1 MYCVKCKKQTDT
13 ANEKIT
19 TTKNK
24 RNTKRGTCVIC
35 GTTKTQFIK
44 APKGGSLLNKVIN
57 NLPVEMHLLSHN
69 FTGPGTKLNKR
80 LNPDLTPKSWSKPI
94 NRIDKAVDKFGRM
107 SDTKTRD
114 TGVSL
119 TYINNNHIR
128 SDGGTPVSGSIDMRG
143 NTLYNVSDPVNPQDV
158 ATKEYTDNIRGVK
171 WVKRKQ
177 DGTYAIKKDLDM
189 IEKRLMNIPPPIED
203 ADAVNKIYAD
213 TLSDET
219 KRYVNSV
226 TPFVNQQ
233 NQYTATNNINMRDF
247 TLQNV
252 GEPTNAKDVATKGYV
267 DNSGGGAFEVKNGG
281 YETKGGI
288 YLRKNK
294 LGGLREPVQDGEAAN
309 KRYVDNYVED
319 YVNDYVE
326 KFKDENDNFVLP
338 WKVNMAGKKLSG
350 LSIPSKSDEAA
361 TKSYVDEAI
370 KNLAGGDALVSK
382 EGVFLKENGHYRATA
397 SLDIDNNKI
406 ENLPE
411 PREDSDAATKKYV
424 DDVAKT
430 LTLEEALIK
439 ENGGYNIAN
448 AYINMNYNSIRN
460 LGEPYNPADAVT
472 KSFMENSVS
481 KDIQKR
487 THVITISTNY
497 YGDLIKDA
505 YQFTFAGSSVKT
517 DNSIYKGFL
526 MPHSGY
532 IKRFVF
538 QCTGFKFLV
547 SLGEVLNF
555 NPDSILNKPIPLFT
569 LVLSKN
575 NGKFVELGTLNI
587 ILKKF
592 YLEGVT
598 ILNSELEAKRVESYD
613 YSFTSNLL
621 GGIEKY
627 KIDVIDMLIIRSK
640 FTNVKEEEKGEV
652 VQIFFYFRFY

>member
-1 MYCVKCKKQTDT
+1 M
-13 ANEKIT
+13 
-19 TTKNK
+19 
-24 RNTKRGTCVIC
+24 
-35 GTTKTQFIK
+35 
-44 APKGGSLLNKVIN
+44 S
-57 NLPVEMHLLSHN
+57 
-69 FTGPGTKLNKR
+69 
-80 LNPDLTPKSWSKPI
+80 
-94 NRIDKAVDKFGRM
+94 VDKFGRM
-107 SDTKTRD
+107 SDTKTKD

-119 TYINNNHIR
+119 TYINNNYIR

-189 IEKRLMNIPPPIED
+189 NEKRLMNIPPPIED

-213 TLSDET
+213 TLYDET

-233 NQYTATNNINMRDF
+233 NQYTATNNINMKDF

-267 DNSGGGAFEVKNGG
+267 DNSRGGAFEVKNGG
-281 YETKGGI
+281 YEAKGGM

-294 LGGLREPVQDGEAAN
+294 LGGLREPVLDGEAAN

-326 KFKDENDNFVLP
+326 KFKDENDNFVIP

-361 TKSYVDEAI
+361 TKSYVDEVI

-382 EGVFLKENGHYRATA
+382 EGVFLNENGHYRATA

-411 PREDSDAATKKYV
+411 PRESSDAATKKYV
-424 DDVAKT
+424 YDVAKT

-460 LGEPYNPADAVT
+460 LGEPNNPADAVT

-481 KDIQKR
+481 KATNDVLEKDINDVVDKAINQR
-487 THVITISTNY
+487 THSITAQASY
-497 YGDLIKDA
+497 HGDLIKGE
-505 YQFTFAGSSVKT
+505 YQFTFGGSSVST
-517 DNSIYKGFL
+517 YKKHDIFNGFL

-532 IKRFVF
+532 IKRFVLEDF
-538 QCTGFKFLV
+538 CLKIDSQ
-547 SLGEVLNF
+547 LNVYL
-555 NPDSILNKPIPLFT
+555 PSTPIPLFT
-569 LVLSKN
+569 LVVLKN
-575 NGKFVELGTLNI
+575 NKSGEIVDLGTLSI
-587 ILKKF
+587 ILKNIADYSNINNIGDLNHDYVFNSNVGDLEKYPLSTKDVLNIRSEF
-592 YLEGVT
+592 GGTAPKIFNIWERGYEIKDLENEFFTYLAT
-598 ILNSELEAKRVESYD
+598 ILIELD
-613 YSFTSNLL
+613 PL
-621 GGIEKY
+621 
-627 KIDVIDMLIIRSK
+627 
-640 FTNVKEEEKGEV
+640 
-652 VQIFFYFRFY
+652 

>member
-1 MYCVKCKKQTDT
+1 M
-13 ANEKIT
+13 
-19 TTKNK
+19 
-24 RNTKRGTCVIC
+24 
-35 GTTKTQFIK
+35 
-44 APKGGSLLNKVIN
+44 P
-57 NLPVEMHLLSHN
+57 
-69 FTGPGTKLNKR
+69 
-80 LNPDLTPKSWSKPI
+80 
-94 NRIDKAVDKFGRM
+94 VDKFGRM

-119 TYINNNHIR
+119 TYINNNYIR
-128 SDGGTPVSGSIDMRG
+128 SDGNTPVSGSIDMRG

-158 ATKEYTDNIRGVK
+158 ATKEYTDNISGVK

-189 IEKRLMNIPPPIED
+189 NDKRLKNIPPPIED

-226 TPFVNQQ
+226 TAFVNQQ

-281 YETKGGI
+281 YEAKGGI

-294 LGGLREPVQDGEAAN
+294 LGGLREPVQEGEAAN

-319 YVNDYVE
+319 YVTDYVE

-370 KNLAGGDALVSK
+370 KNLAGGDTLVLETKVSPPAK
-382 EGVFLKENGHYRATA
+382 FLIASGVFLKENGHYRATT

-430 LTLEEALIK
+430 LTLEEALVR
-439 ENGGYNIAN
+439 ENGGYNVAN
-448 AYINMNYNSIRN
+448 SYINMNFNNIKNIGEPGHISDAATKGYVDNSIN
-460 LGEPYNPADAVT
+460 DVVDKAIN
-472 KSFMENSVS
+472 
-481 KDIQKR
+481 QR
-487 THVITISTNY
+487 THLITAHASY
-497 YGDLIKDA
+497 QGDLIKGE
-505 YQFTFAGSSVKT
+505 YQFTFGVSSVQT
-517 DNSIYKGFL
+517 YKNTGNLMGF
-526 MPHSGY
+526 
-532 IKRFVF
+532 
-538 QCTGFKFLV
+538 
-547 SLGEVLNF
+547 
-555 NPDSILNKPIPLFT
+555 
-569 LVLSKN
+569 
-575 NGKFVELGTLNI
+575 
-587 ILKKF
+587 
-592 YLEGVT
+592 
-598 ILNSELEAKRVESYD
+598 
-613 YSFTSNLL
+613 
-621 GGIEKY
+621 
-627 KIDVIDMLIIRSK
+627 
-640 FTNVKEEEKGEV
+640 
-652 VQIFFYFRFY
+652 

>member
-1 MYCVKCKKQTDT
+1 M
-13 ANEKIT
+13 
-19 TTKNK
+19 
-24 RNTKRGTCVIC
+24 
-35 GTTKTQFIK
+35 
-44 APKGGSLLNKVIN
+44 P
-57 NLPVEMHLLSHN
+57 
-69 FTGPGTKLNKR
+69 
-80 LNPDLTPKSWSKPI
+80 
-94 NRIDKAVDKFGRM
+94 VDKFGRM

-119 TYINNNHIR
+119 TYINNNYIR
-128 SDGGTPVSGSIDMRG
+128 SDGNTPVSGSIDMRG

-189 IEKRLMNIPPPIED
+189 NDKRLKNIPPPIED
-203 ADAVNKIYAD
+203 ADVVNKIYAD

-281 YETKGGI
+281 YEAKGGI
-288 YLRKNK
+288 CLRKNK

-319 YVNDYVE
+319 YVNDFVE

-350 LSIPSKSDEAA
+350 LCIPSKSDEAA

-430 LTLEEALIK
+430 LTLEEALVR
-439 ENGGYNIAN
+439 ENGGYNVAN
-448 AYINMNYNSIRN
+448 AYINMNFNNIKNIGEPGHISDAATKGYVDNSIN
-460 LGEPYNPADAVT
+460 DVVEKET
-472 KSFMENSVS
+472 KHLIAATASY
-481 KDIQKR
+481 
-487 THVITISTNY
+487 H
-497 YGDLIKDA
+497 GDLIKGD
-505 YQFTFAGSSVKT
+505 YQFTFGGSSLST
-517 DNSIYKGFL
+517 YKKHDIL
-526 MPHSGY
+526 M
-532 IKRFVF
+532 V
-538 QCTGFKFLV
+538 FKFQQKEKL
-547 SLGEVLNF
+547 
-555 NPDSILNKPIPLFT
+555 
-569 LVLSKN
+569 KN
-575 NGKFVELGTLNI
+575 L
-587 ILKKF
+587 
-592 YLEGVT
+592 
-598 ILNSELEAKRVESYD
+598 
-613 YSFTSNLL
+613 
-621 GGIEKY
+621 
-627 KIDVIDMLIIRSK
+627 
-640 FTNVKEEEKGEV
+640 
-652 VQIFFYFRFY
+652 